1 MTADNNN
8 EELRSLLKSE
18 ALTIQDIA
26 QLLNMPFDSVR
37 NWTRSPSS
45 AHYRKMPNMAIEL
58 LLIKIKEQRDDR

>member
-8 EELRSLLKSE
+8 EELRSLLESE

-26 QLLNMPFDSVR
+26 HLLNLPFDSVR

-45 AHYRKMPNMAIEL
+45 AHYRKMPNTASEL
-58 LLIKIKEQRDDR
+58 LKIKIKDRKDDS

>member
-26 QLLNMPFDSVR
+26 QLLNLPFDSVR

-45 AHYRKMPNMAIEL
+45 AHYRKMSNTASEL
-58 LLIKIKEQRDDR
+58 LKIKIKDRKNDS

>member
-18 ALTIQDIA
+18 EMTIQDIA
-26 QLLNMPFDSVR
+26 HLLNLPFDSVR

-45 AHYRKMPNMAIEL
+45 QHITEKCQTWRASY
-58 LLIKIKEQRDDR
+58 

>member
-8 EELRSLLKSE
+8 EELRSLLESE

-26 QLLNMPFDSVR
+26 HLLNLPFDSVR

-45 AHYRKMPNMAIEL
+45 AHYRKMPNMASEL
-58 LLIKIKEQRDDR
+58 LKIKIKDRKNDS